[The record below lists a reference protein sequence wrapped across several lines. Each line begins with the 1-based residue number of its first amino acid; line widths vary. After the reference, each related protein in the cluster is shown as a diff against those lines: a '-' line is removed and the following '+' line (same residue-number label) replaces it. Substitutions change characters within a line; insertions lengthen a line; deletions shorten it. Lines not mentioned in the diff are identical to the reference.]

1 MYLIIALLIATCVT
15 WGAAVWASFQ
25 EDEHEDVS
33 RSKITPTDRNDG
45 R

>member
-33 RSKITPTDRNDG
+33 RTEITPTDRS
-45 R
+45 RRT